1 MLPLYHH
8 ALPQLSGSLF
18 LTDAGLETDLVFNRG
33 IAIHALNLSTR
44 LTGEAEPGA
53 DATMVYTLT
62 STANRTAGFAP
73 EQRPAQQ
80 WRDCASA
87 SLRRLNVEG

>member
-8 ALPQLSGSLF
+8 ALPHLSGSLF

-44 LTGEAEPGA
+44 LTGEAEPGEIVVSNA
-53 DATMVYTLT
+53 FCQALDEDLQSEFVENRPIVAKNIGTLR
-62 STANRTAGFAP
+62 SR
-73 EQRPAQQ
+73 
-80 WRDCASA
+80 
-87 SLRRLNVEG
+87 RRLAER

>member
-33 IAIHALNLSTR
+33 IAIREFAAHTLLSSQQGRAALPI
-44 LTGEAEPGA
+44 AVP
-53 DATMVYTLT
+53 
-62 STANRTAGFAP
+62 AP
-73 EQRPAQQ
+73 
-80 WRDCASA
+80 
-87 SLRRLNVEG
+87 